1 MHIEQILL
9 EDENSQFYS
18 YDCMYLIP
26 YYPKDIISKAV
37 EFKLVDNKKD
47 NYGYFMGL
55 KNTFNNDY
63 LNASEYFTDL
73 LIKKLDNYPNNNKL
87 AITNVPS
94 SNPTK
99 INSGLACFVSTIAKK
114 LKIQDKSK
122 IITRVSKI
130 DKCTE
135 NHHSRNLSIQ
145 YNSVSIEDHIV
156 NYDTIIILDDIL
168 TSGTSSGGSRKRLEH
183 YYNNINKD
191 VKIINIC
198 LGRTTHL

>member
-9 EDENSQFYS
+9 EDENNQFYS

-26 YYPKDIISKAV
+26 YYPKDTISTAYKYG
-37 EFKLVDNKKD
+37 LVDNKKD

-55 KNTFNNDY
+55 KNTSNNDY
-63 LNASEYFTDL
+63 LIASNYFSDL
-73 LIKKLDNYPNNNKL
+73 LIKKLDKYSNNKL

-99 INSGLACFVSTIAKK
+99 INSGLACFVSNIAEKF
-114 LKIQDKSK
+114 KIQDKSK

-135 NHHSRNLSIQ
+135 NSHSRNLSIQ
-145 YNSVSIEDHIV
+145 YDSVSIKRHIV

-168 TSGTSSGGSRKRLEH
+168 TSGASSGGSRKRLEH

-198 LGRTTHL
+198 LGKTTHL